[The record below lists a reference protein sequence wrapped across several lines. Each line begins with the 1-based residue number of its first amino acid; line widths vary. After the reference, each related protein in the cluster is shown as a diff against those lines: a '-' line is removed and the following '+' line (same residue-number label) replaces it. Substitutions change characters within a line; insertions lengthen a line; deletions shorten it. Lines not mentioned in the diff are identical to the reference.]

1 MRSDL
6 YLLLCQFVR
15 PLKQVFCQAPI
26 SPQGPTQL
34 RREEVREKVGF
45 SASKIIFNIT
55 TEGSDDRLIDKQKID
70 ANRLLLKG
78 KGEF

>member
-1 MRSDL
+1 MTLS
-6 YLLLCQFVR
+6 VR
-15 PLKQVFCQAPI
+15 PSVKTGILLSAYL
-26 SPQGPTQL
+26 SSRTL